1 MATLKLHGH
10 EYYYEDHGPKDA
22 PSIVLSPLVYTD
34 TTVYEPI
41 ARILADDYRVITY
54 DHRGLGRSE
63 HTVSPSLES
72 GAKDVAA
79 LIEQLGVGPC
89 HFVGNCLGAYIGLQ
103 LAIRRSDLLKSCT
116 LMGAVAEGE
125 SDETIKAMEGFVA
138 NIKKEGMKAGVNDF
152 AKMWFGDTFRAT
164 KDPIQVSRREK
175 WLSHIKHMKPE
186 EMDSALQIFRRTDMS
201 EELNKVH
208 CAVLILAGD
217 EDSPS
222 NLEAYR
228 RMAKALPA
236 GEYKTIHHAG
246 FALVIEQPEEV
257 AENIRTFVGKVERH
271 LKHQFKQAPLGFD
284 ARAM

>member
-22 PSIVLSPLVYTD
+22 PCIVLSPLVYTD

-103 LAIRRSDLLKSCT
+103 LAIRHPEKVNKLIGASVAYDVRGWQPEFREFIPQMTVAGMLALPWFKEKADKDPRFPELVARLIQLEKEPMAWEADVKALKTPVLIITGDADVSTLDHSVEMFHLLGGGMMGDMGKPLAASRLAVLPATAHTAVITQVDLL
-116 LMGAVAEGE
+116 
-125 SDETIKAMEGFVA
+125 
-138 NIKKEGMKAGVNDF
+138 
-152 AKMWFGDTFRAT
+152 
-164 KDPIQVSRREK
+164 
-175 WLSHIKHMKPE
+175 
-186 EMDSALQIFRRTDMS
+186 
-201 EELNKVH
+201 
-208 CAVLILAGD
+208 
-217 EDSPS
+217 
-222 NLEAYR
+222 
-228 RMAKALPA
+228 
-236 GEYKTIHHAG
+236 
-246 FALVIEQPEEV
+246 
-257 AENIRTFVGKVERH
+257 
-271 LKHQFKQAPLGFD
+271 LGFINPFLEGTTPKGIFE
-284 ARAM
+284 